1 MAHLTLNRNF
11 NHFYPSDISSTAHFK
26 HFDEDILSIRDLL
39 DNVNPALLMRT
50 SDTGQYVGGSYV
62 SGRSTGAIIGYYM
75 YKFSDGHG
83 DVYLRFDFIAGSTAG
98 YINLTVGSGT
108 NGSGAMVGWSNTS
121 TAIMGFTNGDLVGGL
136 NQYISASV
144 KEGFIGIRLGHNWSG
159 QSGIPSAGN
168 PFDCLFICR
177 PADENGDY
185 VSGEIAVIG
194 GGSSSNYGDKGSATT
209 QAGYKTFN
217 LNVSQL
223 YHELIIPGFTSAQN
237 RAWSWL
243 GSLFAFPMVASP
255 IPQLDRYIKVLLP
268 FAVVREI
275 PDLISCYH
283 QAELQSSITLP
294 DGRVYK
300 STGGFVDPISGSSL
314 AMRIT

>member
-11 NHFYPSDISSTAHFK
+11 HHFYPSNQSSPAHFK
-26 HFDEDILSIRDLL
+26 NFDEDILSFRDLL
-39 DNVNPALLMRT
+39 DNVNPALLTRT

-83 DVYLRFDFIAGSTAG
+83 DVYLRFNFIAGADAG
-98 YINLTVGSGT
+98 YITLIVGSGT
-108 NGSGAMVGWSNTS
+108 NGSGGMVGWSNTS
-121 TAIMGFTNGDLVGGL
+121 TAIMGFTNGELVGGL

-144 KEGFIGIRLGHNWSG
+144 KEGFIGIRLGHNWTG
-159 QSGIPSAGN
+159 QSGIPITGN

-177 PADENGDY
+177 PVDENGDY

-194 GGSSSNYGDKGSATT
+194 GGSSPTYSDSGSSTT
-209 QAGYKTFN
+209 QPGYKTFN

-223 YHELIIPGFTSAQN
+223 YHELIIPGFSNTAARS
-237 RAWSWL
+237 WTWL
-243 GSLFAFPMVASP
+243 GSLFAFPMVSAP
-255 IPQLDRYIKVLLP
+255 IPQNDRYIKVLLP

-300 STGGFVDPISGSSL
+300 STGGFIDPISGSSL
-314 AMRIT
+314 AMRIN